1 MAKVALCRGFRDFF
15 FAGHMLIGL
24 DCRPIT
30 NQHLCTLAIVHER
43 ERNASRS
50 GAFRDLPDRDA
61 QPAGLDLCSDRFVP
75 LALLASSFNRDMLDR
90 DPALDSG
97 RAKARGRATAVL
109 DRAYNRGVAQLSHIY
124 P

>member
-50 GAFRDLPDRDA
+50 GAFCDLSDRDA

-75 LALLASSFNRDMLDR
+75 LALLGTSFDRDMLDR
-90 DPALDSG
+90 DPALDRRCG
-97 RAKARGRATAVL
+97 TARGRTTAVL
-109 DRAYNRGVAQLSHIY
+109 DRAYDRSFTQLSLIY